1 MSDFTLMTE
10 DITFYVQ
17 GKEYQ
22 VKKGHAI
29 LGSNKI
35 YEEYKKNPNISKY
48 YVQTEDPNGLF
59 NNICELF
66 KEKKG
71 IQIQCNSNDLFFY
84 IQIAKEL
91 DIDFLIAELAKAMD
105 IPINLDNCI
114 FKLNAKKTMNLPTT
128 EEERFIAQNFLS
140 LSANDIANIDTETLN
155 SILKDF
161 DPSDSDA
168 FLRLVIDVVGINQD
182 LVFMFDY
189 VQYENLSKDSLDD
202 FLNDPVFNIV
212 EENRNGL
219 IRNLIRRINDAQ
231 RKPTNENLLRIQD
244 ETISEAYKTLS
255 ECFDLESQGKLVKY
269 CTLNKDVSFMKDVIE
284 LKNFNYEL
292 TYDNK
297 TLLLYVIDNDSLDVL
312 KLILSYPRVDVNQ
325 TWNENGVI
333 VDAFYKAIQK
343 GNVEIVRALLRNP
356 NLNVNRIYGDKNALS
371 IAIFVGNIEIV
382 KAILE
387 NPNIDVNQKQKL
399 GYKGFTALCVA
410 IERNNI
416 NCVNILLN
424 DNRTN
429 PNVKLIKKWKDN
441 EGNGKVELNPLIYAI
456 VKAKDMN
463 IVRAILNSR
472 NLKLDKKLDWKG
484 IFGEK
489 GKGKIEGLTPLC
501 FAISYDNINAIKLLL
516 EKYDVNQK
524 FYWEFG
530 DGEKE
535 MNALTYAIEKGNK
548 EIIKTL
554 LSQRSIKISEDNK
567 EKLKELGFN
576 L

>member
-1 MSDFTLMTE
+1 M
-10 DITFYVQ
+10 
-17 GKEYQ
+17 
-22 VKKGHAI
+22 
-29 LGSNKI
+29 
-35 YEEYKKNPNISKY
+35 
-48 YVQTEDPNGLF
+48 F

-255 ECFDLESQGKLVKY
+255 ECFDIESQGKLVKY

-292 TYDNK
+292 TYDVSF
-297 TLLLYVIDNDSLDVL
+297 L
-312 KLILSYPRVDVNQ
+312 
-325 TWNENGVI
+325 
-333 VDAFYKAIQK
+333 FY
-343 GNVEIVRALLRNP
+343 NVYLTNLRH
-356 NLNVNRIYGDKNALS
+356 Y
-371 IAIFVGNIEIV
+371 
-382 KAILE
+382 
-387 NPNIDVNQKQKL
+387 
-399 GYKGFTALCVA
+399 Y
-410 IERNNI
+410 
-416 NCVNILLN
+416 
-424 DNRTN
+424 
-429 PNVKLIKKWKDN
+429 
-441 EGNGKVELNPLIYAI
+441 Y
-456 VKAKDMN
+456 M
-463 IVRAILNSR
+463 
-472 NLKLDKKLDWKG
+472 
-484 IFGEK
+484 
-489 GKGKIEGLTPLC
+489 
-501 FAISYDNINAIKLLL
+501 
-516 EKYDVNQK
+516 
-524 FYWEFG
+524 
-530 DGEKE
+530 
-535 MNALTYAIEKGNK
+535 
-548 EIIKTL
+548 
-554 LSQRSIKISEDNK
+554 
-567 EKLKELGFN
+567 
-576 L
+576 